1 MAILTQWTWEHETPG
16 ECERQGSLCAAV
28 RGMAKCQT
36 RSSPNNSKTTTTILW
51 IIACIHFFFFT
62 SGFFLHYLKIVSYIY
77 SLETALP
84 LTLIEASYWYPRLIC
99 LLPPNCIFS
108 TNHQNRTLKHTIQ
121 CNILLFKNTRWLLSS
136 YSNSYKFI
144 LSSCQQWLFIIFLC
158 EDVHT

>member
-1 MAILTQWTWEHETPG
+1 MKLQESVKDREACVLQSVGWQSV
-16 ECERQGSLCAAV
+16 RQDLVQTTVKQPQRSYESLLV
-28 RGMAKCQT
+28 YT
-36 RSSPNNSKTTTTILW
+36 
-51 IIACIHFFFFT
+51 FFFFT

-108 TNHQNRTLKHTIQ
+108 TNHQNHTLKHTIQ